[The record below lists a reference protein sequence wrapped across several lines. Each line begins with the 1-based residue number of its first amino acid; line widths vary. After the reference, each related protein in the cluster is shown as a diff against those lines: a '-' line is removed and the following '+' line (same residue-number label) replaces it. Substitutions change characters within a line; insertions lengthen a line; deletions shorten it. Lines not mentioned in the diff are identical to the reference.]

1 MKNKDTKTLNSI
13 RAYLKNQSK
22 IDWDS
27 VAPDMDMFI
36 DELIHFIDKER
47 GLTKPPVLDYDYELP
62 KAIK

>member
-1 MKNKDTKTLNSI
+1 MKNKDAKTLDRI
-13 RAYLKNQSK
+13 RAYLKKQSK
-22 IDWDS
+22 IDWNLK
-27 VAPDMDMFI
+27 APDMDMFI